1 MDLLKISKKVTGK
14 TLRTQ
19 LVHSSI
25 FSRIN
30 YVFQFTIY
38 LFTKKY
44 TGGSQQK
51 LPLLRIHNKISI
63 DQMVGMTRKSITR
76 HLAVGL

>member
-1 MDLLKISKKVTGK
+1 MLC
-14 TLRTQ
+14 
-19 LVHSSI
+19 SI
-25 FSRIN
+25 YF
-30 YVFQFTIY
+30 IY
-38 LFTKKY
+38 EKY

-76 HLAVGL
+76 HLTIGSRLINNIMTRDMHNIEKQKMAIDIAW